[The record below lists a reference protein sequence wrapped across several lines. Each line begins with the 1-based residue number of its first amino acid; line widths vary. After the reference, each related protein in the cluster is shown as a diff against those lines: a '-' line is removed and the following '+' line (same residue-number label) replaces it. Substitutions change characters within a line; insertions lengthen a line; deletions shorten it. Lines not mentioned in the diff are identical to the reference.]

1 MNIPIPPAFYEY
13 PMAYNGRVSSVA
25 VSGTDVIRPKG
36 FFLRNPGDKHVE
48 YQASRELD
56 FEVEM
61 GCFVSTPVALGNAV
75 SARNAWKHV
84 FGYVL
89 LNDWSARDTQKYE
102 MHPFGPLH
110 SKSFLT
116 SISPWVVTPDALR
129 GSLARPVAANNSELA
144 SYLQNDPDNHA
155 GYDIEFSVT
164 LSRKNPS
171 SKHVNLTAD

>member
-25 VSGTDVIRPKG
+25 VSGTEVIRPKG
-36 FFLRNPGDKHVE
+36 FFLRNPNDKHVE
-48 YQASRELD
+48 YQPSQALD

-61 GCFVSTPVALGNAV
+61 GCFVSLPVAHGNVV
-75 SARNAWKHV
+75 SARDAWKHV

-89 LNDWSARDTQKYE
+89 LNDWSARDVQKYE

-116 SISPWVVTPDALR
+116 SISPWVITPDALR
-129 GSLARPVAANNSELA
+129 GSIARPVESNYSSEL
-144 SYLQNDPDNHA
+144 SSHLQNDPDNHA
-155 GYDIEFSVT
+155 GYDIDFSVT
-164 LSRKNPS
+164 ISRQYIFGIFF
-171 SKHVNLTAD
+171 